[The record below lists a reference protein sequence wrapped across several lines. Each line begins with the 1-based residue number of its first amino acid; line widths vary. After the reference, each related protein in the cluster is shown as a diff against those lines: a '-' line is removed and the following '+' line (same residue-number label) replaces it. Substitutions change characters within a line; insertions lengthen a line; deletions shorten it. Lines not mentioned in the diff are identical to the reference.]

1 MALEDDRTV
10 AAVRKR
16 IESLMYVRDGD
27 EIILG
32 FVNPD
37 GNPVQITAKVIKQR
51 KWGLKVP
58 IVFEVE
64 QPSFIM
70 EKKNNDEA

>member
-1 MALEDDRTV
+1 MWI
-10 AAVRKR
+10 K
-16 IESLMYVRDGD
+16 DGD

-37 GNPVQITAKVIKQR
+37 GNPVQITARVIKQR

-58 IVFEVE
+58 IVLEVE

-70 EKKNNDEA
+70 EKKNDDRT